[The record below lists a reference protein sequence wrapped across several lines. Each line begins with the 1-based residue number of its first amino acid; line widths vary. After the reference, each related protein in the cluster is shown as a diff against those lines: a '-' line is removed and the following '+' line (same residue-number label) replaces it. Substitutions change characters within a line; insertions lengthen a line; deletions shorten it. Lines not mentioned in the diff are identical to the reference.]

1 MAQERTPTL
10 PRLDQERLAL
20 VLSGGGNLGVVQAP
34 FLEYLIAIG
43 VTPDLIVGTSVGAL
57 NGAYL
62 AFHPHNIDG
71 LGDIWRALRDR
82 RLWHR
87 NILRIGRN
95 LIGQRMS
102 LYSNRFLH
110 ELIAPHV
117 TVDEIS
123 ASEIP
128 LFITATSLS
137 QGRKHVFTRGPVV
150 DAILASSAVPGL
162 FPPVEIGGEWFVD
175 AGVATGLDLETA
187 ILQGA
192 TQILAVDLGAD
203 PSPHHPSGLVDLL
216 ARSMEIATQQRTQA
230 EVDQF
235 GREAPTVIWRPGLK
249 ASSGTNFA
257 DVDHLYEAARE
268 LAPALIEQSRNPDGS
283 WKTGIYEGAVS
294 IRRA

>member
-1 MAQERTPTL
+1 MVGEQTPSL
-10 PRLDQERLAL
+10 AGLDQDRLAL

-34 FLEYLIAIG
+34 FLEHLIAIG

-57 NGAYL
+57 NGAFL
-62 AFHPHNIDG
+62 AFHPQNIDG
-71 LGDIWRALRDR
+71 LGDIWRALRDQ

-87 NILRIGRN
+87 NILRIGQHLLGR
-95 LIGQRMS
+95 RMS
-102 LYSNRFLH
+102 LYSSQFLH
-110 ELIAPHV
+110 ELIAPYV

-150 DAILASSAVPGL
+150 NAILASSAVPGL
-162 FPPVEIGGEWFVD
+162 FPPVQIGGEWFVD

-192 TQILAVDLGAD
+192 TDILAVDLGSE
-203 PSPHHPSGLVDLL
+203 PSPYRPRGLVDLL
-216 ARSMEIATQQRTQA
+216 ARSMEIATQERTRS

-235 GREAPTVIWRPGLK
+235 GRDARTVVWRPGLQ
-249 ASSGTNFA
+249 ASSGSNFA
-257 DVDHLYEAARE
+257 DVDRLYDAASE
-268 LAPALIEQSRNPDGS
+268 LAPALIEQSRTSDGS
-283 WKTGIYEGAVS
+283 WKPGIYEGAVAV
-294 IRRA
+294 RHA

>member
-1 MAQERTPTL
+1 MAEEQTLSL
-10 PRLDQERLAL
+10 PRPSERRLAL

-34 FLEYLIAIG
+34 FLEHLIAIG

-57 NGAYL
+57 NGAFL

-71 LGDIWRALRDR
+71 LGDIWRALRDQ

-95 LIGQRMS
+95 LLGRGMS
-102 LYSNRFLH
+102 LYSNEFLH
-110 ELIAPHV
+110 DLIAPHV
-117 TVDEIS
+117 TVDEIA

-137 QGRKHVFTRGPVV
+137 RGRKHVFTRGPVV
-150 DAILASSAVPGL
+150 DAILASSAVPGV
-162 FPPVEIGGEWFVD
+162 FPPVQIGGEWFVD

-192 TQILAVDLGAD
+192 TEILAVDLGSE
-203 PSPHHPSGLVDLL
+203 PSPYRPRGLVDLL
-216 ARSMEIATQQRTQA
+216 ARSMEIATQERTRS

-235 GREAPTVIWRPGLK
+235 GREASMVIWRPGLQA
-249 ASSGTNFA
+249 ASGSNFR
-257 DVDHLYEAARE
+257 DVGQLYEAARE
-268 LAPALIEQSRNPDGS
+268 LAPALIERSRNADGS
-283 WKTGIYEGAVS
+283 WRRGIYEGAVS